1 MIHLSIS
8 ESHLLCLQWSIKNGK
23 PFLLSVSN
31 KVLPKPLSILEQS
44 ENEIIS
50 VINAGLHLIREDIPF
65 EGEQVYVTIPDKFTN
80 SVLVSSD
87 EDMTENDT
95 WDYALWTIRQ
105 RWSSDKKNENFG
117 RSFGNNSN
125 ELFAISVSTTF
136 TEPIKMAILEL
147 GGDPIWMGTESS
159 VFFGLNPEKG
169 CTVFNIEKNSY
180 KYYHYSQSTFQS
192 GTAKFLKG
200 EWKLHALNGT
210 ENAKTV
216 FKGQLLA
223 AGKLSEKRKAHFKGR
238 RIKQLVSLSGIN
250 YEADILPED
259 VKEENLYVFTSLA
272 MGNIQGV
279 SINFFDQ
286 PGIQPFNYV
295 KKEVIKET
303 EDLKEE
309 PQVKNIKKYKKTKK
323 KIKDGMFTK
332 VFLYVFFFGTIT
344 SMLLFDQRPELFKKY
359 LFKINEISLSVFS
372 SSDSLSDS
380 IKIDE
385 EEYKIPKIVEPKTIN
400 VSEFSINSQIL
411 VTSALKTLSLTDS
424 YEIILLSL
432 SGGNMDLEI
441 LGGKTMNAPID
452 SIGDVLNYSLRQ
464 VPGESRFKHGY
475 LVQYKNSSKI
485 FIEGTSV
492 EADSLKEYIEN
503 IQNSLFKELDPI
515 DKNSKIQIPIIIRLN
530 GDNYIQTF
538 LNYILSKSKNLA
550 LEKFVYKGKSL
561 ESLPTA
567 VFYMSIYNPS
577 KTNLAE

>member
-8 ESHLLCLQWSIKNGK
+8 ESHLLCLQWTLKNGK

-250 YEADILPED
+250 YEADILPPD
-259 VKEENLYVFTSLA
+259 VKEENLYVFSALA

-286 PGIQPFNYV
+286 PGIQPFNYE
-295 KKEVIKET
+295 KKAIIKET
-303 EDLKEE
+303 ENLKVK
-309 PQVKNIKKYKKTKK
+309 PQVKNRKKSKK

-475 LVQYKNSSKI
+475 LVQYKSSSKI
-485 FIEGTSV
+485 FIDGTSV
-492 EADSLKEYIEN
+492 EVDSLKGYIEN

>member
-8 ESHLLCLQWSIKNGK
+8 ESHLLCLQWTIKNGK

-250 YEADILPED
+250 YEADILPAD

-309 PQVKNIKKYKKTKK
+309 PQVKNIKKSKKTKK

-432 SGGNMDLEI
+432 SDGNMDLEI

>member
-8 ESHLLCLQWSIKNGK
+8 ESHLLCLQWTIKNGK

-250 YEADILPED
+250 YEADILPAD

-309 PQVKNIKKYKKTKK
+309 PQVKNVKKSKKTKK

>member
-8 ESHLLCLQWSIKNGK
+8 ESHLLCLQWTIKNGK

-250 YEADILPED
+250 YEADILPAD

-309 PQVKNIKKYKKTKK
+309 PQVKNIKKSKKTKK

-492 EADSLKEYIEN
+492 EADSLKGYIEN

>member
-8 ESHLLCLQWSIKNGK
+8 ESHLLCLQWTIKNGK

-80 SVLVSSD
+80 SVLVSTD
-87 EDMTENDT
+87 QDMTENDT

-192 GTAKFLKG
+192 GIAKFLRG
-200 EWKLHALNGT
+200 DWKLHALNGT

-216 FKGQLLA
+216 FRGQLLA

-250 YEADILPED
+250 YEADILPAD

-272 MGNIQGV
+272 MGNVQGV

-295 KKEVIKET
+295 KKEFIKET
-303 EDLKEE
+303 DDLKVK
-309 PQVKNIKKYKKTKK
+309 PQVKNRKKSKKSKK

-332 VFLYVFFFGTIT
+332 VFLYVFFFVTIA

-359 LFKINEISLSVFS
+359 LFKINEISLSIFS

-385 EEYKIPKIVEPKTIN
+385 EEYKTPKIVEPKTIN

-441 LGGKTMNAPID
+441 LGGKIMNAPID

-464 VPGESRFKHGY
+464 VPGESLFKHGY
-475 LVQYKNSSKI
+475 LVQYKNPSKI
-485 FIEGTSV
+485 FIEGNSV
-492 EADSLKEYIEN
+492 EADSLKGYIEN

-515 DKNSKIQIPIIIRLN
+515 DKNSKIQFPIIIRLN

>member
-250 YEADILPED
+250 YEADILPAD

>member
-1 MIHLSIS
+1 M
-8 ESHLLCLQWSIKNGK
+8 
-23 PFLLSVSN
+23 
-31 KVLPKPLSILEQS
+31 
-44 ENEIIS
+44 
-50 VINAGLHLIREDIPF
+50 
-65 EGEQVYVTIPDKFTN
+65 
-80 SVLVSSD
+80 
-87 EDMTENDT
+87 
-95 WDYALWTIRQ
+95 
-105 RWSSDKKNENFG
+105 
-117 RSFGNNSN
+117 
-125 ELFAISVSTTF
+125 
-136 TEPIKMAILEL
+136 
-147 GGDPIWMGTESS
+147 
-159 VFFGLNPEKG
+159 
-169 CTVFNIEKNSY
+169 
-180 KYYHYSQSTFQS
+180 
-192 GTAKFLKG
+192 
-200 EWKLHALNGT
+200 
-210 ENAKTV
+210 
-216 FKGQLLA
+216 
-223 AGKLSEKRKAHFKGR
+223 
-238 RIKQLVSLSGIN
+238 
-250 YEADILPED
+250 
-259 VKEENLYVFTSLA
+259 
-272 MGNIQGV
+272 
-279 SINFFDQ
+279 
-286 PGIQPFNYV
+286 
-295 KKEVIKET
+295 
-303 EDLKEE
+303 
-309 PQVKNIKKYKKTKK
+309 
-323 KIKDGMFTK
+323 K
-332 VFLYVFFFGTIT
+332 VFLYAFFFVAIT
-344 SMLLFDQRPELFKKY
+344 SMLLFDQKPELIKKY
-359 LFKINEISLSVFS
+359 LFKINEISLSIFS

-385 EEYKIPKIVEPKTIN
+385 EEYKTPKIVEPKTIN

>member
-8 ESHLLCLQWSIKNGK
+8 ESHLLCLQWTIKNGK

-250 YEADILPED
+250 YEADILPAD

>member
-8 ESHLLCLQWSIKNGK
+8 ESHLLCLQWTIKNGK

-95 WDYALWTIRQ
+95 WDYAIWTICQ
-105 RWSSDKKNENFG
+105 RWSPDKKIENFG
-117 RSFGNNSN
+117 RSFGDNSN

-169 CTVFNIEKNSY
+169 CTFFNIEKNSY
-180 KYYHYSQSTFQS
+180 KYYHYSQSIFQS

-200 EWKLHALNGT
+200 DWKLHALNGS
-210 ENAKTV
+210 ENVKTV

-250 YEADILPED
+250 YEADILPPD
-259 VKEENLYVFTSLA
+259 VKEENLYIFSALA
-272 MGNIQGV
+272 TGNIQGV

-286 PGIQPFNYV
+286 PGIQPFNYE
-295 KKEVIKET
+295 KKAIIKET
-303 EDLKEE
+303 EDLKVK
-309 PQVKNIKKYKKTKK
+309 PQVKNRKKSKK

-332 VFLYVFFFGTIT
+332 VFLYVFFFVTIA

-359 LFKINEISLSVFS
+359 LFKINEISLSIFS

-475 LVQYKNSSKI
+475 LVEYKNSSKI

-492 EADSLKEYIEN
+492 EADSLKQYIEN

>member
-8 ESHLLCLQWSIKNGK
+8 ESHLLCLQWTIKNGK

-95 WDYALWTIRQ
+95 WDYATWTIKQ
-105 RWSSDKKNENFG
+105 RWSSDKKIENFG
-117 RSFGNNSN
+117 RSFGDNSN

-200 EWKLHALNGT
+200 DWKLHALNGS
-210 ENAKTV
+210 ENVKTV

-250 YEADILPED
+250 YEADILPPD
-259 VKEENLYVFTSLA
+259 VKEENLYIFSALA
-272 MGNIQGV
+272 TGNIQGV

-286 PGIQPFNYV
+286 PGIQPFNYE
-295 KKEVIKET
+295 KKAIIKET
-303 EDLKEE
+303 EDLKVK
-309 PQVKNIKKYKKTKK
+309 PQVKNRKKSKK

-492 EADSLKEYIEN
+492 EADSLKQYIEN

>member
-250 YEADILPED
+250 YEADILPAD

-309 PQVKNIKKYKKTKK
+309 PQVKNIKKSKKTKK